1 MERIFTKT
9 GYCPIIKANTSL
21 PIIYV
26 ENSSLTKVRY
36 EKGTPDCPHIAA
48 GIECSIKCPIH
59 ESAEDIIVNP

>member
-1 MERIFTKT
+1 MQRIFTKT

-26 ENSSLTKVRY
+26 EDSPLTEVRY
-36 EKGTPDCPHIAA
+36 EKGTHECRHIAA

-59 ESAEDIIVNP
+59 ESADQFIVNP